1 MGIKNIG
8 LVIALFLGFL
18 FLDGLFLCMADHHE
32 ITFDLEMKPFN
43 KLCNGTINKLVV
55 DDFPGP
61 QINVRRGD
69 TASIIVRNNEDYNVT
84 IHWHGLSQ
92 RKNPWSDGP
101 EYITQCP
108 IQPKSEFTYEIKFED
123 EEGTLWWHA
132 HSDWVR
138 ATVHGAIVVKP
149 AEGTTYP
156 FDEPADDF
164 VIILGEWYNRDMN
177 STVIDT
183 LEIGG
188 DPDISDS
195 YTINGFPG
203 PQDNCPSESAY
214 SIIVIHGKTYLLRIV
229 NAAMN
234 EEMFFGI
241 QDHNI
246 TVVGQDGAYIKPI
259 DTRYI
264 LITPGQTMDVLLTAD
279 RPFGSYYMVA
289 SPFSDSMASY
299 DPNVTSGVVHYG
311 VESAVSPSP
320 SPSPAT
326 DNFPVYPSFLP
337 RVKAREAADDFTKRI
352 RFRKTPQ
359 LPMDVPQEIDE
370 RIFITVSVN
379 ELPCEKNNSFGA
391 GADGNSRHYAG
402 LNNISLLTPT
412 RDILDAYYDN
422 FIANAPSPAPLPF
435 GTDFPAFPPT
445 TFDYTGANLPDSTML
460 GTKVLMIEY
469 GKNVEIVFQGTNIGN
484 PENHPMHLHGYS
496 FYLVGTG
503 CGNFYTDDA
512 NYHHDYNLVDPPKVN
527 TIGVPKGG
535 WAAIRFKADN
545 PGVWFMHCH
554 LERHASW
561 GMAGVLIVKNGE
573 QEDEKMNGPPS
584 GGMPKC

>member
-1 MGIKNIG
+1 MKTQFAICTQCMQVKVSDLRCAEKDPIVKDLND
-8 LVIALFLGFL
+8 LDEFSFLKLFFPLSNSASFKYKYKYKSFL
-18 FLDGLFLCMADHHE
+18 Q
-32 ITFDLEMKPFN
+32 LEMKPFN

-289 SPFSDSMASY
+289 SL
-299 DPNVTSGVVHYG
+299 
-311 VESAVSPSP
+311 
-320 SPSPAT
+320 
-326 DNFPVYPSFLP
+326 FLIQWL
-337 RVKAREAADDFTKRI
+337 R
-352 RFRKTPQ
+352 
-359 LPMDVPQEIDE
+359 
-370 RIFITVSVN
+370 
-379 ELPCEKNNSFGA
+379 
-391 GADGNSRHYAG
+391 
-402 LNNISLLTPT
+402 
-412 RDILDAYYDN
+412 
-422 FIANAPSPAPLPF
+422 
-435 GTDFPAFPPT
+435 
-445 TFDYTGANLPDSTML
+445 
-460 GTKVLMIEY
+460 
-469 GKNVEIVFQGTNIGN
+469 
-484 PENHPMHLHGYS
+484 
-496 FYLVGTG
+496 
-503 CGNFYTDDA
+503 
-512 NYHHDYNLVDPPKVN
+512 
-527 TIGVPKGG
+527 TI
-535 WAAIRFKADN
+535 
-545 PGVWFMHCH
+545 
-554 LERHASW
+554 
-561 GMAGVLIVKNGE
+561 
-573 QEDEKMNGPPS
+573 QT
-584 GGMPKC
+584 